1 MKSSF
6 KKTIDM
12 RGIFGQNP
20 NKINEEERYFA
31 EHRSEESLFRSR
43 LSVRGRT
50 ADACRKRYLF
60 ALFPGPVGDP
70 FGGGTSFLSMG
81 KVFLA
86 GLSLK
91 EDELP
96 DEGE

>member
-1 MKSSF
+1 
-6 KKTIDM
+6 
-12 RGIFGQNP
+12 
-20 NKINEEERYFA
+20 
-31 EHRSEESLFRSR
+31 
-43 LSVRGRT
+43 VRGRT